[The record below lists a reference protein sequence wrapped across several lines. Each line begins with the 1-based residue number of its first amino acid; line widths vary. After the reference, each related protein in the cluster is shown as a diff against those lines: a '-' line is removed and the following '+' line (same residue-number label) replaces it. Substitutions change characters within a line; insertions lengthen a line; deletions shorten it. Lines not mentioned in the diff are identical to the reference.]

1 MAMTSSA
8 NYPSLKNILN
18 IATPLMIS
26 GFAMTI
32 VSLTDTIFLSKLG
45 EAELG
50 GAGNAVLLFTALMQ
64 LGMGFSTGAQIILA
78 RRNGEHNYSEI
89 GSILQHSILFM
100 LALSTLIIILIFGY
114 MEDFTSIFV
123 ENNSV
128 RTIIH
133 EYLIPRSWGMIFVS
147 FNVVFMAF
155 FVGVTKTKIIGIITP
170 ITALLNILLDYGFI
184 FGNLGFPQLGVEGAA
199 LASNLSEMA
208 ATIIYFAFTLFVFKH
223 SKYHVFKIHKINW
236 KRYKSLLNISS
247 PVMIQ
252 NFIALSGW
260 FIFFSIIEHMGET
273 ELATSHI
280 VRSIYMVLIIP
291 VFGLGD
297 ATNSLTGNLM
307 GENKTDKIWLLIKNA
322 HIVGLGYCVILQP
335 LFYFW
340 GDWLFMPFT
349 DNPAILL
356 IGLPTMQVV
365 FTVLFVFTSVIIGFR
380 VISGAGRTGVGLIM
394 ESSTVFIYL
403 MCAYWISNLANVE
416 LYQVWT
422 SEFIYFALF
431 LMMIFPYLKWG
442 KWKET
447 KV

>member
-1 MAMTSSA
+1 MTSST

-50 GAGNAVLLFTALMQ
+50 GAGNAVLLFTAFMQ
-64 LGMGFSTGAQIILA
+64 LAMGFSTGAQIILS

-100 LALSTLIIILIFGY
+100 LALSVLIIVLIAGY
-114 MEDFTSIFV
+114 IQDFTSIFV
-123 ENNSV
+123 ESESV
-128 RTIIH
+128 RSIIH
-133 EYLIPRSWGMIFVS
+133 EYLETRSWGMIFVS

-155 FVGVTKTKIIGIITP
+155 YVGITKTRIIGIITP
-170 ITALLNILLDYGFI
+170 ITAFVNILLDYGLI
-184 FGNLGFPQLGVEGAA
+184 FGNLGLPQLGVEGAA
-199 LASNLSEMA
+199 LASNLSEMVG
-208 ATIIYFAFTLFVFKH
+208 TIIYIAFTLLVFDH
-223 SKYHVFKIHKINW
+223 TKYRIFNIHKINW
-236 KRYKSLLNISS
+236 NRYKSLLNISS

-307 GENKTDKIWLLIKNA
+307 GENKSDKVWLLIKNA
-322 HIVGLGYCVILQP
+322 HLVGIGYCLLLQP

-340 GDWLFMPFT
+340 GEWLFMPFT
-349 DNPAILL
+349 DNPEVLL

-380 VISGAGRTGVGLIM
+380 VISGAGKTGIGLIM

-403 MCAYWISNLANVE
+403 ICAWWISNLANVE

-422 SEFIYFALF
+422 SEFIYFVLF